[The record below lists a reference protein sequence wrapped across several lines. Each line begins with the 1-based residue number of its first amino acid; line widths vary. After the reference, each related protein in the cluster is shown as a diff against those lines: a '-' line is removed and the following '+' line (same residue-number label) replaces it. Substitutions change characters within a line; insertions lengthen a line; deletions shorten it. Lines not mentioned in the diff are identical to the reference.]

1 MKHAAVIAGAL
12 ISLAALAPA
21 AEAAAAPPAQS
32 IGDRTKDAA
41 VKTKDAVVKGAKV
54 VGDKTEDG
62 LSKTGEVMTDSWVTS
77 RVHARFVDEKLLQG
91 SDISV
96 RTDDHVVTLT
106 GTVTS
111 RAGRNKA
118 TAVARGTEGVRTVVN
133 RLTIGPKRN

>member
-1 MKHAAVIAGAL
+1 MRHAAVIAGAL
-12 ISLAALAPA
+12 ISLVALAPA
-21 AEAAAAPPAQS
+21 PQAAAAPPAQS
-32 IGDRTKDAA
+32 IGDKAKDAA

-54 VGDKTEDG
+54 VGDKSEDG

-96 RTDDHVVTLT
+96 KTDDHVVALT
-106 GTVTS
+106 GTVLS

-118 TAVARGTEGVRTVVN
+118 TAVARGTEGVRSVVN
-133 RLTIGPKRN
+133 RLTIGPKKS

>member
-1 MKHAAVIAGAL
+1 MRHTAVIAGAL
-12 ISLAALAPA
+12 MSLIALGSAR
-21 AEAAAAPPAQS
+21 EAAAAPPAQS

-96 RTDDHVVTLT
+96 KTDDHVVALT
-106 GTVTS
+106 GTVLT

-118 TAVARGTEGVRTVVN
+118 TAVAKGTEGVRSVVN
-133 RLTIGPKRN
+133 